1 MKVASFAA
9 IVGALNGAEVRF
21 IVVGGVAVNA
31 HGYLRF
37 TKNVDLVIQLSE
49 RDIVA
54 SFRAL

>member
-31 HGYLRF
+31 HGF